1 MTDQKP
7 VVSEEETPTKRG
19 FRLDMKNWS
28 LTTVTTIAICLT
40 VVLLVHIATISLGQC
55 FRRLEDT
62 GLSQQRLS
70 ILTVLDQIKYYLI
83 KMEGA
88 EMAFVYSGQQRYL
101 DQYLN
106 DKKMIERQVMELDM
120 RLHGKHRMF
129 SDEIK
134 DYIRVRRECAEEVI
148 ALRQRVGMEAASA
161 HADKLGEA
169 VVTKHIEVMVDELGN
184 HADTEFQHRGRELDR
199 GSMQTVA
206 GITLLMALALVILVV
221 VIAVVNKYVNE
232 RQRAELSLRNAER
245 RFRAVFNQTF
255 QFSGLL
261 SPDGIV
267 LEANQSAVD
276 FAGGDVQAV
285 KSKPFWDTSWWSYS
299 KDVQNQLKAA
309 IERAAGGEMI
319 RFESAVEGPDG
330 RSTVD
335 FSVKP
340 VKEDDGKVVFLIAE
354 ARDITERV
362 RAEELLAER
371 EARMRAIVDTA
382 PDGIITVN
390 SDGTLESTN
399 GALERLLGYKTGE
412 ILGQDVNTV
421 LPQLLSGDG
430 DSISPLRT
438 GERRIFGVG
447 REFHGIKKDGE
458 KVPVEVSLSVIK
470 LGNQQILTGIVRD
483 ITERKEA
490 EQRVKDFYSTVSHEL
505 RTPLTAIR
513 TALGIMEHSFMGELV
528 DQAKPVVLVA
538 SKETDRLIRLI
549 NDILDIRKIEA
560 GKLDL
565 KLKKLE
571 PKAIVTLALDG
582 LKTLTDEAGVNIEQD
597 LAETRRVL
605 ADEDRLQQVLTNL
618 LSNAVKWS
626 PKDGTVK
633 ISTREID
640 QRCRFEVT
648 DDGPGIPEEE
658 VDKLFGRFQ
667 QVTSRDDRSRGGTG
681 LGLAIAK
688 AIVEQHGGDIGVD
701 MRPDQKGSI
710 FWFELPLE
718 LKIAVESE

>member
-1 MTDQKP
+1 
-7 VVSEEETPTKRG
+7 
-19 FRLDMKNWS
+19 MKNWS
-28 LTTVTTIAICLT
+28 LTTITTIAIFVT
-40 VVLLVHIATISLGQC
+40 VILLVHIATISLQHC

-62 GLSQQRLS
+62 RFSQERLS
-70 ILTVLDQIKYYLI
+70 ILTVLDQVKYYLS
-83 KMEGA
+83 KA
-88 EMAFVYSGQQRYL
+88 EASEYAYVWTGQTKFL
-101 DQYLN
+101 DQYNANIQLV
-106 DKKMIERQVMELDM
+106 DQQVMELDM
-120 RLHGKHRMF
+120 RLHGKHRML

-134 DYIRVRRECAEEVI
+134 EYIRVRRECAEEVI
-148 ALRQRVGMEAASA
+148 DLRKNQGMEAAAA
-161 HADKLGEA
+161 HGEKLGESI
-169 VVTKHIEVMVDELGN
+169 VTKHLEVMVDELGN
-184 HADTEFQHRGRELDR
+184 RADMEFQIRGRELDR

-232 RQRAELSLRNAER
+232 RRVAELSLRDAER

-261 SPDGIV
+261 SPEGVV

-276 FAGGDVQAV
+276 FAGGDLQTVRE
-285 KSKPFWDTSWWSYS
+285 KHFWDTSWWSYS
-299 KDVQNQLKAA
+299 TEVQDQLKTAIGKAA
-309 IERAAGGEMI
+309 KGEMV
-319 RFESAVEGPDG
+319 RFESEVEGPG
-330 RSTVD
+330 GSRSTVD

-340 VKEDDGKVVFLIAE
+340 VKEEDGRVVFLIAE

-362 RAEELLAER
+362 RAEEALAER

-390 SDGTLESTN
+390 SDGTLESLN
-399 GALERLLGYKTGE
+399 GALERLLGYE
-412 ILGQDVNTV
+412 ASELLGKDVNTV
-421 LPQLLSGDG
+421 LPHLLSGGEDG
-430 DSISPLRT
+430 AGPLKT

-447 REFHGIKKDGE
+447 REFFGLKKEGE
-458 KVPVEVSLSVIK
+458 KVPVEVSLSVIN

-513 TALGIMEHSFMGELV
+513 TALGIMENSFMGELV
-528 DQAKPVVLVA
+528 EQARPVVQVA

-565 KLKKLE
+565 KLKKLDPRE
-571 PKAIVTLALDG
+571 IIERAVEGIR
-582 LKTLTDEAGVNIEQD
+582 TLTDEAGVRVEKD
-597 LAETRRVL
+597 LPETRRVL

-626 PKDGTVK
+626 PPDGMVK
-633 ISTREID
+633 VSIKEID

-648 DDGPGIPEEE
+648 DEGPGIPEDE
-658 VDKLFGRFQ
+658 VDKLFSRFQ
-667 QVTSRDDRSRGGTG
+667 QVSSRDDRSRGGTG

-688 AIVEQHGGDIGVD
+688 AIVEQHGGDIGVELNG
-701 MRPDQKGSI
+701 KGSV
-710 FWFELPLE
+710 FWFELPVE
-718 LKIAVESE
+718 LKLG